1 MPVLMY
7 HGGVL
12 NQGVKHTKC
21 KKVYHK
27 VVVIQWICL
36 LSSHEA
42 ERDLDKHLSS
52 HSRPQS
58 KPTGGT
64 RPSNGTGSP
73 HTPYF
78 DIAQKDT
85 KEERIKPNDLV
96 LKFKVSIC
104 VVKHPFNWWG
114 YSAFGPFCALFS

>member
-1 MPVLMY
+1 MVVKRSY
-7 HGGVL
+7 HAGS
-12 NQGVKHTKC
+12 TR
-21 KKVYHK
+21 
-27 VVVIQWICL
+27 L

-104 VVKHPFNWWG
+104 VVKHPFN
-114 YSAFGPFCALFS
+114 